1 MLAGTPVYSVTM
13 LFAKVAL
20 LLLYYRVF
28 SLDRWTKIAIYFGI
42 TIICLFYIGSSV
54 ANFILCSPRRH
65 ESWTSTSFVERCDR
79 AAVQADIQGIFG
91 LVSDLYIFILPLPA
105 LRRLRMSSKK
115 KLAVTAVFLTGLM

>member
-1 MLAGTPVYSVTM
+1 M

-42 TIICLFYIGSSV
+42 TIIALFYIATGV
-54 ANFILCSPRRH
+54 TNFVLCTPWRH
-65 ESWTSTSFVERCDR
+65 EDWTSTSFEKRCDR
-79 AAVQADIQGIFG
+79 AEVQSDIQGIFG

-105 LRRLRMSSKK
+105 VYRVRMSSQK
-115 KLAVTAVFLTGLM
+115 KLAITAVFLTGLM